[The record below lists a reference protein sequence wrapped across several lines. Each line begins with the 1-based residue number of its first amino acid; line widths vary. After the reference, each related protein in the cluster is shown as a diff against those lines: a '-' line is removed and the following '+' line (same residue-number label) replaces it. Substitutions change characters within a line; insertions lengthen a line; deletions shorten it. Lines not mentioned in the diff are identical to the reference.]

1 MHKNTIYLYMIN
13 YIVFN
18 DCKNIFSGCVPE
30 SHQLAKVYEVLDG
43 KGNPGFLLGRCQE
56 KNRTLQFVMYLK
68 SRGSGVLRL
77 KHYGF
82 FVSEN

>member
-1 MHKNTIYLYMIN
+1 M
-13 YIVFN
+13 
-18 DCKNIFSGCVPE
+18 DFSLFCSPGCIPE
-30 SHQLAKVYEVLDG
+30 SHQLAQVYEVLDG

-56 KNRTLQFVMYLK
+56 KNRTLQFVLYLK

-82 FVSEN
+82 FVRFTEIAYALYIF